1 MTDVEAQRRQR
12 MTPDDADAQDL
23 QFLLDWLVGY
33 RKTLGLSQ
41 REVARRIGC
50 SNSTVHWLENQ
61 AKEPSVQ
68 MLQAYCRA
76 LGGELNIGF
85 VLPPNPKAAA

>member
-1 MTDVEAQRRQR
+1 MTDVEAQRHQR
-12 MTPDDADAQDL
+12 MTPDDADARDL
-23 QFLLDWLVGY
+23 RFLLDWLVGY

-41 REVARRIGC
+41 REVGRRIGC
-50 SNSTVHWLENQ
+50 SNSAVSHLEKRS
-61 AKEPSVQ
+61 KEPSVQ